1 MIDLLRDFFKAN
13 IVVFVLISA
22 VVGYGIGY
30 QVEMDFSFLH
40 LLGFLVG
47 LFFLSSGSLSLNQVQ
62 EWKIDKLMPRTDKR
76 PIPDG
81 KLNPKVALCISITN
95 LVIGLSILYY
105 MKPLTFY
112 IGVLSVVSYN
122 GLYTMWWKRKMAFAA
137 VPGAIPGALPVTLGY
152 SIINDN
158 IFSSESIYL
167 FLVMFIWQMPH
178 FWALAIRFKG
188 DYTQGGFPVLP
199 AVLGSQRTQ
208 YHIALWT
215 FAYAGIAIASPYFVS
230 ASYAYVIVVVPFCLK
245 LLWEFKKYFTAKDDK
260 KWLPFFLWTT
270 FSIIFFLAVPLVDK
284 WIPFFTGQ
292 ITL

>member
-1 MIDLLRDFFKAN
+1 MFNLLRDFFKAN

-22 VVGYGIGY
+22 IVGYGVGY
-30 QVEMDFSFLH
+30 QVEMDFSILH
-40 LLGFLVG
+40 LLSFLLG

-62 EWKIDKLMPRTDKR
+62 EWKVDKLMPRTDKR

-81 KLNPKVALCISITN
+81 KISPKVALCISLFN
-95 LVIGLSILYY
+95 LIVGFTILWF

-112 IGVLSVVSYN
+112 IGVASVISYN
-122 GLYTMWWKRKMAFAA
+122 GLYTLWWKKKMAFAA

-158 IFSSESIYL
+158 ILSSESIYL

-199 AVLGSQRTQ
+199 AVLGNKRAQ

-215 FAYAGIAIASPYFVS
+215 IVYAGIAIASPYFVS
-230 ASYAYVIVVVPFCLK
+230 ASYAYLIFVVPFSLK
-245 LLWEFKKYFTAKDDK
+245 LLWEFRKYFTSSDEK

-270 FSIIFFLAVPLVDK
+270 FSIIVFLAVPLVDK
-284 WIPFFTGQ
+284 WIPFFTGD

>member
-1 MIDLLRDFFKAN
+1 MFDILRDFFKAN
-13 IVVFVLISA
+13 IVVFVIISA
-22 VVGYGIGY
+22 LVGYGIGY
-30 QVEMDFSFLH
+30 RVEMDFSFPH
-40 LLGFLVG
+40 LLSFLVG
-47 LFFLSSGSLSLNQVQ
+47 LFFLSAGSLSLNQVQ
-62 EWKIDKLMPRTDKR
+62 EWKFDVLMPRTNKR

-81 KLNPKVALCISITN
+81 KLSPKVALCIS
-95 LVIGLSILYY
+95 LSFLACGLSILWF

-112 IGVLSVVSYN
+112 VGVASVISYN
-122 GLYTMWWKRKMAFAA
+122 GLYTLWWKRNMAFAA
-137 VPGAIPGALPVTLGY
+137 IPGAVPGALPVTLGY

-178 FWALAIRFKG
+178 FWALAIKFKG

-199 AVLGSQRTQ
+199 AVVGSQRTQ

-215 FAYAGIAIASPYFVS
+215 FVYAGIAIASPYFVS
-230 ASYAYVIVVVPFCLK
+230 ASYAYLLVVVPFCIK
-245 LLWEFKKYFTAKDDK
+245 LLWEFKKYFSSADDK

-270 FSIIFFLAVPLVDK
+270 FSIIVFLAAPLIDRWVPFV
-284 WIPFFTGQ
+284 TGQ